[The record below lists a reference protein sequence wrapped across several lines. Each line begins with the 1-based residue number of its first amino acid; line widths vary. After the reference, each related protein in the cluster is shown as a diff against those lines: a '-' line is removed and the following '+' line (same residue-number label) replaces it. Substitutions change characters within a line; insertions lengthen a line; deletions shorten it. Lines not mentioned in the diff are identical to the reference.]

1 MKTLIAL
8 ALVLA
13 APLPARAET
22 TVFKNAR
29 IIDGIAKSPI
39 EKGMMIVDG
48 DRFTFVGP
56 ANKMKA
62 PAGARVVDLGGK
74 TVMPGMINAHGH
86 VGLIANGKNS
96 ADAYTRENVQNQ
108 LLQYE
113 KFGVTSICSLGLNR
127 DLVYDIR
134 ADQKQGKV
142 PGATL
147 YTAGRGI
154 GVPDAAPPVP
164 SQPDQ
169 VYRPTTVDEAKADV
183 TDIGTHHPDFLK
195 IWVDDVYGK
204 FPKMKP
210 EVYAAVI
217 KAGHNGG
224 LHVAAHVFYLADA
237 KMLADDGIDAFAHSI
252 RDQPIDKELLNSMS
266 NAGTFQVATFTVDES
281 SFIFAENPA
290 IMDDAFFKAAVP
302 PETQAMLHSPEY
314 KAKVTGDP
322 NTPKNKA
329 ALAMGMKNLMIL
341 HDAGM
346 PISFGTDSGAQPV
359 RIPGWAEHHELE
371 LMVRAGLTPM
381 EAITAATHGAASMLQ
396 IFPEK
401 GSLTPGKI
409 ADFLV
414 LADNPLKDIRNT
426 RKLVSIWHNG
436 KEVQPAV
443 PYTGK

>member
-8 ALVLA
+8 ALVM
-13 APLPARAET
+13 APLAARAET
-22 TVFKNAR
+22 IVFKGAR
-29 IIDGIAKSPI
+29 IIDGMAKAPI

-48 DRFTFVGP
+48 ERLTYVGP

-62 PAGARVVDLGGK
+62 PDGARVVDLKGK
-74 TVMPGMINAHGH
+74 TVMPGIINAHGH

-127 DLVYDIR
+127 DLVYEVR
-134 ADQKQGKV
+134 EDQKQGKV

-169 VYRPTTVDEAKADV
+169 VDRPMTVEQAIADV
-183 TDIGTHHPDFLK
+183 TEISSHHPDFLK
-195 IWVDDVYGK
+195 IWVDDVYGR

-224 LHVAAHVFYLADA
+224 VHVAAHVFYLADA
-237 KMLADDGIDAFAHSI
+237 KMLAADGVDAFAHSI

-281 SFIFAENPA
+281 SFIFAEDPSL
-290 IMDDAFFKAAVP
+290 MQDAFFKAAVP
-302 PETQAMLHSPEY
+302 PETQAMLSSPEY
-314 KAKVTGDP
+314 KQKVANDP

-329 ALAMGMKNLMIL
+329 ALAMGMKNLKIL
-341 HDAGM
+341 RDAGM

-371 LMVRAGLTPM
+371 LLVRAGLTPM

-396 IFPEK
+396 IFPER
-401 GSLTPGKI
+401 GSLSPGKH

-426 RKLVSIWHNG
+426 RKLVAIWHNG
-436 KEVQPAV
+436 KETAPAV

>member
-1 MKTLIAL
+1 MKTLL
-8 ALVLA
+8 TLLLLA
-13 APLPARAET
+13 APLAARAET
-22 TVFKNAR
+22 IVFKNAR
-29 IIDGIAKSPI
+29 IIDGVSKAPI
-39 EKGMMIVDG
+39 EKGTMMVTD
-48 DRFTFVGP
+48 DRFIYVGP
-56 ANKMKA
+56 ATKEKP
-62 PAGARVVDLGGK
+62 PAGARVVDLKGR

-113 KFGVTSICSLGLNR
+113 KFGVTSMCSLGLNR

-134 ADQKQGKV
+134 EDQKQGKV

-169 VYRPTTVDEAKADV
+169 VYRPTTVEEAKADV
-183 TDIGTHHPDFLK
+183 ADLGSHHPDFVK
-195 IWVDDVYGK
+195 VWVDDVYGK
-204 FPKMKP
+204 FPKMQP
-210 EVYAAVI
+210 EVYGAVI
-217 KAGHNGG
+217 KAAHNGG

-237 KMLADDGIDAFAHSI
+237 KRLAADGLDAFAHSI

-281 SFIFAENPA
+281 SFIFAEDPK
-290 IMDDAFFKAAVP
+290 IMDNAFFKAAVP
-302 PETQAMLHSPEY
+302 PETLEMLHSDAY
-314 KAKVTGDP
+314 KQKVANDP

-396 IFPEK
+396 IFPDK
-401 GSLTPGKI
+401 GSLAAGKK

-426 RKLVSIWHNG
+426 RKMVSIWHNG